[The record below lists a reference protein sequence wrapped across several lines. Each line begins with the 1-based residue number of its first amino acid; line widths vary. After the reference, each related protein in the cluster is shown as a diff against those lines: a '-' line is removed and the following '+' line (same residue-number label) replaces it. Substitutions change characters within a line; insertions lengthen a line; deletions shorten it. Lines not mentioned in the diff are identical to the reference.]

1 MSKIYIALGSNL
13 EEPSQQIYKAIN
25 LINSIDELSVTHTS
39 SLYKTKPI
47 GKVDQPDFI
56 NAAIKLEG
64 DISPENLHTAL
75 QDIETQAGR
84 IRKELNEPR
93 TLDLDILLIDDLI
106 MKTKKLTIPHPR
118 MHQRQFVIVPLFEI
132 NQKLNI
138 PGIGPINK
146 ILKMLPDQGVVK
158 I

>member
-1 MSKIYIALGSNL
+1 MSEIYIALGSNL
-13 EEPSQQIYKAIN
+13 EKPSQQIYKAIN
-25 LINSIDELSVTHTS
+25 LINTIDELSVTHTS

-84 IRKELNEPR
+84 IRLELNEPR

-106 MKTKKLTIPHPR
+106 MKTKKLTVPHPR
-118 MHQRQFVIVPLFEI
+118 MHQRQFVIVPLYEI
-132 NQKLNI
+132 NQKLYI
-138 PGIGPINK
+138 PGIGPIEE
-146 ILKMLPDQGVVK
+146 ILKSLPDQGVVK

>member
-13 EEPSQQIYKAIN
+13 DEPSEQIYKAIN
-25 LINSIDELSVTHTS
+25 SIDAVDDLSVTHIS

-47 GKVDQPDFI
+47 GKIDQPDFI
-56 NAAIKLEG
+56 NATIEVEG
-64 DISPENLHTAL
+64 DISPENLHAAL

-106 MKTKKLTIPHPR
+106 MKTKKLTVPHPR

-138 PGIGPINK
+138 PGIGAINK
-146 ILKMLPDQGVVK
+146 ILKLLPDQGIVK

>member
-25 LINSIDELSVTHTS
+25 LIDAIDELSVTHTS

-47 GKVDQPDFI
+47 GKIDQPDFI
-56 NAAIKLEG
+56 NAAIEVEG
-64 DISPENLHTAL
+64 DISPENLHAAL
-75 QDIETQAGR
+75 QNIETQAGR
-84 IRKELNEPR
+84 IRVELNEPR

-106 MKTKKLTIPHPR
+106 MKTKKLIVPHPR

-132 NQKLNI
+132 NPKLNI

-146 ILKMLPDQGVVK
+146 ILKSLPDQGVIK

>member
-13 EEPSQQIYKAIN
+13 EEPRKQIYRAIN
-25 LINSIDELSVTHTS
+25 LIDAIDEISVTQKS

-47 GKVDQPDFI
+47 GKIDQPDFI
-56 NAAIKLEG
+56 NAAIEVEG
-64 DISPENLHTAL
+64 NISPENLHTAL
-75 QDIETQAGR
+75 QDIETQTGR
-84 IRKELNEPR
+84 IRMELNEPR

-106 MKTKKLTIPHPR
+106 MKTKKLTVPHPR
-118 MHQRQFVIVPLFEI
+118 MHQREFVIVPLFEI

-138 PGIGPINK
+138 PGIGSIDD
-146 ILKMLPDQGVVK
+146 ILKSLPDQGVVK

>member
-25 LINSIDELSVTHTS
+25 LIDAIDELSVTHTS

-47 GKVDQPDFI
+47 GKIDQPDFI
-56 NAAIKLEG
+56 NAAIEVEG
-64 DISPENLHTAL
+64 NISPENLHTAL
-75 QDIETQAGR
+75 QDIETQTGR
-84 IRKELNEPR
+84 IRMELNEPR

-106 MKTKKLTIPHPR
+106 MKTKKLTVPHPR

-138 PGIGPINK
+138 PGIGSIDEIK
-146 ILKMLPDQGVVK
+146 KSLPDQGVVK

>member
-25 LINSIDELSVTHTS
+25 LIDAIDEISVTQRS

-47 GKVDQPDFI
+47 GKIDQPDFI
-56 NAAIKLEG
+56 NAAIEVEG
-64 DISPENLHTAL
+64 NISPENLHTAL
-75 QDIETQAGR
+75 QDIEIQTGR
-84 IRKELNEPR
+84 IRMELNEPR

-106 MKTKKLTIPHPR
+106 MKTKKLTVPHPR
-118 MHQRQFVIVPLFEI
+118 MHQRQFVIVPLYEI

-138 PGIGPINK
+138 PGIGPIDE
-146 ILKMLPDQGVVK
+146 ILNSLPDQGVIK

>member
-13 EEPSQQIYKAIN
+13 DEPSEQIYKAIN
-25 LINSIDELSVTHTS
+25 SIDAVDDLSVTHIS

-47 GKVDQPDFI
+47 GKIDQPDFI
-56 NAAIKLEG
+56 NAVIEVEG
-64 DISPENLHTAL
+64 DISPENLHAAL
-75 QDIETQAGR
+75 QAIETQAGR
-84 IRKELNEPR
+84 IRIELNEPR

-106 MKTKKLTIPHPR
+106 MKTKKLTVPHPR

-132 NQKLNI
+132 NQKVNI
-138 PGIGPINK
+138 PGIGTINK
-146 ILKMLPDQGVVK
+146 ILKSLPDQGVVK

>member
-25 LINSIDELSVTHTS
+25 LIDAIDELSVIHTS

-47 GKVDQPDFI
+47 GKIDQPDFI
-56 NAAIKLEG
+56 NAAIEVEG
-64 DISPENLHTAL
+64 NISPENLHTAL

-84 IRKELNEPR
+84 IRMELNEPR

-132 NQKLNI
+132 NQKLDI
-138 PGIGPINK
+138 PGIGSIDD
-146 ILKMLPDQGVVK
+146 ILKSLPDQGVVK

>member
-13 EEPSQQIYKAIN
+13 DEPSEQIYKAIN
-25 LINSIDELSVTHTS
+25 SIDAVDDLSVTHIS

-47 GKVDQPDFI
+47 GKIDQPDFI
-56 NAAIKLEG
+56 NAVIEVEG
-64 DISPENLHTAL
+64 DISPENLHAAL
-75 QDIETQAGR
+75 QDIETKAGR

-132 NQKLNI
+132 NPKLNI

-146 ILKMLPDQGVVK
+146 ILKMIPDQGVVK

>member
-13 EEPSQQIYKAIN
+13 DDPSKQIYKAIN
-25 LINSIDELSVTHTS
+25 SIDAIDDLSVMHRS

-47 GKVDQPDFI
+47 GKIDQPDFI
-56 NAAIKLEG
+56 NAAIEVEG
-64 DISPENLHTAL
+64 DISPENLHAVL

-106 MKTKKLTIPHPR
+106 MKTKKLTVPHPR
-118 MHQRQFVIVPLFEI
+118 MHQRQFVVVPLFEI
-132 NQKLNI
+132 NPKLNI

-146 ILKMLPDQGVVK
+146 ILKLLPDQGVVK

>member
-25 LINSIDELSVTHTS
+25 LIDAIDELSVTRKS

-47 GKVDQPDFI
+47 GKIDQPDFI
-56 NAAIKLEG
+56 NAAIEVEG
-64 DISPENLHTAL
+64 NISPENLHTAL

-84 IRKELNEPR
+84 IRLELNEPR

-106 MKTKKLTIPHPR
+106 MKTKKLTVPHPR
-118 MHQRQFVIVPLFEI
+118 MHQRQFVIVPLYEI
-132 NQKLNI
+132 NQKLYI
-138 PGIGPINK
+138 PGIGPIEE
-146 ILKMLPDQGVVK
+146 ILKSLPDQGVVK

>member
-13 EEPSQQIYKAIN
+13 EEPSKQIYRAIN
-25 LINSIDELSVTHTS
+25 LIDAIDEISVTQKS

-47 GKVDQPDFI
+47 GKIDQPNFI
-56 NAAIKLEG
+56 NAAIEVEG
-64 DISPENLHTAL
+64 NISPENLHTAL
-75 QDIETQAGR
+75 QDIETQTGR
-84 IRKELNEPR
+84 IRMELNEPR

-106 MKTKKLTIPHPR
+106 MKTKKLTVPHPR
-118 MHQRQFVIVPLFEI
+118 MHQREFVIVPLFEI

-138 PGIGPINK
+138 PGIGSIDD
-146 ILKMLPDQGVVK
+146 ILKSLPGQGVVK

>member
-25 LINSIDELSVTHTS
+25 LIDAIDELSVTHTS

-47 GKVDQPDFI
+47 GKIDQPDFI
-56 NAAIKLEG
+56 NAAVKVEG
-64 DISPENLHTAL
+64 DISPENLHAAL
-75 QDIETQAGR
+75 QDIETKAGR
-84 IRKELNEPR
+84 IRMELNEPR

-106 MKTKKLTIPHPR
+106 MKTKKLTVPHPR

-132 NQKLNI
+132 NPKLNI
-138 PGIGPINK
+138 PGIGFINK

>member
-25 LINSIDELSVTHTS
+25 LIDAIDELSVTRKS

-47 GKVDQPDFI
+47 GKIDQPDFI
-56 NAAIKLEG
+56 NAAIEVEG
-64 DISPENLHTAL
+64 NISPENLHTAL
-75 QDIETQAGR
+75 QDIEIQTGR
-84 IRKELNEPR
+84 IRMELNEPR

-106 MKTKKLTIPHPR
+106 MKTKKLTVPHPR
-118 MHQRQFVIVPLFEI
+118 MHQREFVIVPLFEI

-138 PGIGPINK
+138 PGIGSIDD
-146 ILKMLPDQGVVK
+146 ILKSLPDQGVVK

>member
-84 IRKELNEPR
+84 IRMELNEPR

-106 MKTKKLTIPHPR
+106 MKTKKLTVPHPR
-118 MHQRQFVIVPLFEI
+118 MHQRQFVIVPLYEI

-146 ILKMLPDQGVVK
+146 IIKSLPDQGVVK

>member
-1 MSKIYIALGSNL
+1 MSKVYIALGSNL
-13 EEPSQQIYKAIN
+13 DEPSEQIYKAIN
-25 LINSIDELSVTHTS
+25 SIDAIDDLSVTHIS

-47 GKVDQPDFI
+47 GKIDQPDFI
-56 NAAIKLEG
+56 NAAIEVEG
-64 DISPENLHTAL
+64 DISPGNLHTAL
-75 QDIETQAGR
+75 QNIETQAGR
-84 IRKELNEPR
+84 IRKALNEPR

-106 MKTKKLTIPHPR
+106 MKTKKLTVPHPR

-132 NQKLNI
+132 NPRLNI

-146 ILKMLPDQGVVK
+146 ILKLLPDQGVVK

>member
-25 LINSIDELSVTHTS
+25 LIDAIDELSVTHTS

-47 GKVDQPDFI
+47 GKIDQPDFI
-56 NAAIKLEG
+56 NAAVKVEG
-64 DISPENLHTAL
+64 DISPENLHAAL
-75 QDIETQAGR
+75 QDIETKGGR
-84 IRKELNEPR
+84 IRMELNEPR

-106 MKTKKLTIPHPR
+106 MKTKKLTVPHPR

-138 PGIGPINK
+138 PGIGSIDE
-146 ILKMLPDQGVVK
+146 ILKSLPDQGVVK

>member
-13 EEPSQQIYKAIN
+13 DEPSEQIYKAIN
-25 LINSIDELSVTHTS
+25 SIDAVDDLSVTHIS

-47 GKVDQPDFI
+47 GKIDQPDFI
-56 NAAIKLEG
+56 NAAIEVEG
-64 DISPENLHTAL
+64 NISPEKLHASL
-75 QDIETQAGR
+75 QAIETQAGR

-106 MKTKKLTIPHPR
+106 MKTKKLTVPHPR

-132 NQKLNI
+132 NQKVNI

-146 ILKMLPDQGVVK
+146 ILKSLPDQGVVK

>member
-13 EEPSQQIYKAIN
+13 DDPSKQIYKAIN
-25 LINSIDELSVTHTS
+25 SIDAIDDLSVTHIS

-47 GKVDQPDFI
+47 GKIDQPDFI
-56 NAAIKLEG
+56 NAAIEVEG
-64 DISPENLHTAL
+64 DISPENLHAVL

-84 IRKELNEPR
+84 IRKVLDEPR

-106 MKTKKLTIPHPR
+106 MKTKNLIVPHPR
-118 MHQRQFVIVPLFEI
+118 MHQRQFVIVPLSEI

-146 ILKMLPDQGVVK
+146 ILKSLPDQGVIK

>member
-13 EEPSQQIYKAIN
+13 DEPNEQIYKAIN
-25 LINSIDELSVTHTS
+25 SVDAVDDLSVTHIS

-47 GKVDQPDFI
+47 GKIDQPDFI
-56 NAAIKLEG
+56 NAVIEVEG
-64 DISPENLHTAL
+64 DISPENLHAAL
-75 QDIETQAGR
+75 QAIETQAGR
-84 IRKELNEPR
+84 IRIKLNEPR

-106 MKTKKLTIPHPR
+106 IKTKKLTVPHPR

-138 PGIGPINK
+138 PGIGSINK
-146 ILKMLPDQGVVK
+146 ILKSLPDQGVVK

>member
-13 EEPSQQIYKAIN
+13 DQPSEQIYNA
-25 LINSIDELSVTHTS
+25 INSIDAVDDLSVTHIS

-47 GKVDQPDFI
+47 GKIDQPDFI
-56 NAAIKLEG
+56 NAAIKVEG
-64 DISPENLHTAL
+64 DISPENLHAAL

-106 MKTKKLTIPHPR
+106 MKTKKLTVPHPR

-146 ILKMLPDQGVVK
+146 ILKSLSNQGVVK

>member
-13 EEPSQQIYKAIN
+13 DEPSEQIYKAIN
-25 LINSIDELSVTHTS
+25 SINAIDDLSVSYIS

-47 GKVDQPDFI
+47 GKIDQPDFI
-56 NAAIKLEG
+56 NAAVKVEG
-64 DISPENLHTAL
+64 DISPENLHAAL
-75 QDIETQAGR
+75 QDIETKAGR
-84 IRKELNEPR
+84 IRMELNEPR

-106 MKTKKLTIPHPR
+106 MKTKKLTVPHPR

-132 NQKLNI
+132 NPKLNI
-138 PGIGPINK
+138 PGIGSINK
-146 ILKMLPDQGVVK
+146 ILKLLPNQGVVK

>member
-25 LINSIDELSVTHTS
+25 LIDAIDEISVTQKS

-47 GKVDQPDFI
+47 GKIDQPDFI
-56 NAAIKLEG
+56 NDAIEVEG
-64 DISPENLHTAL
+64 NISPENLHTAL
-75 QDIETQAGR
+75 QDIEIQTGR
-84 IRKELNEPR
+84 IRMELNEPR

-106 MKTKKLTIPHPR
+106 MKTKKLTVPHPR
-118 MHQRQFVIVPLFEI
+118 MHQREFVIVPLFEI

-138 PGIGPINK
+138 PGIGSIDD
-146 ILKMLPDQGVVK
+146 ILKSLPDQGVVK

>member
-25 LINSIDELSVTHTS
+25 LIDAIDELSVTHTS

-47 GKVDQPDFI
+47 GKIDQPDFI
-56 NAAIKLEG
+56 NAAVKVDG
-64 DISPENLHTAL
+64 DISPENLHAAL
-75 QDIETQAGR
+75 QDIEKKAGR
-84 IRKELNEPR
+84 IRMELNEPR

-138 PGIGPINK
+138 PGIGSIDE
-146 ILKMLPDQGVVK
+146 ILKSLPDQGVIK

>member
-1 MSKIYIALGSNL
+1 MPKIYIALGSNL
-13 EEPSQQIYKAIN
+13 DEPSEQIYKAIN
-25 LINSIDELSVTHTS
+25 SIDAIDDLSVTHIS

-47 GKVDQPDFI
+47 GKIDQPDFI
-56 NAAIKLEG
+56 NAVIEVEG
-64 DISPENLHTAL
+64 DISPENLHAAL
-75 QDIETQAGR
+75 QDIETKAGR
-84 IRKELNEPR
+84 IRMELNEPR

-106 MKTKKLTIPHPR
+106 MKTKKLTVPHPR

-138 PGIGPINK
+138 PGIGSIDE
-146 ILKMLPDQGVVK
+146 ILKSLPDQGVVK

>member
-13 EEPSQQIYKAIN
+13 DEPSEQIYKAIN
-25 LINSIDELSVTHTS
+25 SIDAVDDLSVTHIS

-47 GKVDQPDFI
+47 GKIDQPDFI
-56 NAAIKLEG
+56 NAVIEVEG
-64 DISPENLHTAL
+64 DISPENLHAAL
-75 QDIETQAGR
+75 QAIETQAGR
-84 IRKELNEPR
+84 IRIELNEPR

-106 MKTKKLTIPHPR
+106 MKTKKLTVPHPR

-132 NQKLNI
+132 NKKVNI

-146 ILKMLPDQGVVK
+146 ILKSLPDQGVVK

>member
-13 EEPSQQIYKAIN
+13 NEPSEQIYKAIN
-25 LINSIDELSVTHTS
+25 SIDAINDLSVTHIS

-47 GKVDQPDFI
+47 GKIDQPDFI
-56 NAAIKLEG
+56 NAAVKVEG
-64 DISPENLHTAL
+64 DISPENLHAAL
-75 QDIETQAGR
+75 QDIETKAGR
-84 IRKELNEPR
+84 IRMELNEPR

-106 MKTKKLTIPHPR
+106 MKTKKLTVPHPR

-138 PGIGPINK
+138 PGIGSIDE
-146 ILKMLPDQGVVK
+146 ILKSLPDQGVVK

>member
-25 LINSIDELSVTHTS
+25 LIDAIDELSVIHAS

-47 GKVDQPDFI
+47 GKFDQPDFI
-56 NAAIKLEG
+56 NAAVQVEG
-64 DISPENLHTAL
+64 DISPENLHAAL

-84 IRKELNEPR
+84 IRVELNEPR

-106 MKTKKLTIPHPR
+106 MKTKKLTVPHPR

-138 PGIGPINK
+138 PGIGSIDD
-146 ILKMLPDQGVVK
+146 ILKSLPDQGVVK

>member
-13 EEPSQQIYKAIN
+13 DEPSEQIYKAIN
-25 LINSIDELSVTHTS
+25 SIDAVDDLSVTHIS

-47 GKVDQPDFI
+47 GKIDQPDFI
-56 NAAIKLEG
+56 NAAVKVEG
-64 DISPENLHTAL
+64 DISPENLHAAL
-75 QDIETQAGR
+75 QDIETKAGR
-84 IRKELNEPR
+84 IRMELNEPR

-106 MKTKKLTIPHPR
+106 MKTKKLTVPHPR
-118 MHQRQFVIVPLFEI
+118 MHQRQFVVVPLFEI
-132 NQKLNI
+132 NPKLNI

-146 ILKMLPDQGVVK
+146 ILKSLPDQGVIK

>member
-25 LINSIDELSVTHTS
+25 LIDAIDKLSVTDKS

-47 GKVDQPDFI
+47 GKIDQPDFI
-56 NAAIKLEG
+56 NAAIEVEG
-64 DISPENLHTAL
+64 NISPENLHTAL

-84 IRKELNEPR
+84 IRMELNEPR

-132 NQKLNI
+132 NQKLDI
-138 PGIGPINK
+138 PGIGSIDD
-146 ILKMLPDQGVVK
+146 ILKSLPDQGVVK

>member
-13 EEPSQQIYKAIN
+13 DEPSEQIYKAIN
-25 LINSIDELSVTHTS
+25 SIDAVDDLSVTHIS

-47 GKVDQPDFI
+47 GKIDQPDFI
-56 NAAIKLEG
+56 NAVIEVEG
-64 DISPENLHTAL
+64 DISPENLHAAL
-75 QDIETQAGR
+75 QAIETQAGR
-84 IRKELNEPR
+84 IRIELNEPR

-106 MKTKKLTIPHPR
+106 MKTKKLTVPHPR
-118 MHQRQFVIVPLFEI
+118 MHQRQFVIVPLLEI
-132 NQKLNI
+132 NQKVNI

-146 ILKMLPDQGVVK
+146 ILKSLPDQGVVK

>member
-13 EEPSQQIYKAIN
+13 EEPRKQIYRAIN
-25 LINSIDELSVTHTS
+25 LIDAIDEISVTQKS

-47 GKVDQPDFI
+47 GKIDQPDFI
-56 NAAIKLEG
+56 NAAIEVEG
-64 DISPENLHTAL
+64 NISPENLHTAL
-75 QDIETQAGR
+75 QDIETQTGR
-84 IRKELNEPR
+84 IRMELNEPR

-106 MKTKKLTIPHPR
+106 MKTKKLTVPHPR

-138 PGIGPINK
+138 PGIGSIDD
-146 ILKMLPDQGVVK
+146 ILKSLPDQGVVK